1 MSLQIYPKTNSVESF
16 INNVG
21 YTVGSENPFESS
33 QKLAA
38 TFSKNNESFETQKQD
53 VELNLYHLKA
63 QGCYRGEEKFFFGL
77 ITRKAEYTYYT
88 DGKESI
94 AEIKAKFGLKD
105 GAISKCNPNIQ
116 DDDWIPPKDYE
127 IFFYEEDANCQN

>member
-63 QGCYRGEEKFFFGL
+63 QGCYRGEEKFFFGF
-77 ITRKAEYTYYT
+77 ITRKAEYTYYA

-105 GAISKCNPNIQ
+105 GAIAKCNGIS
-116 DDDWIPPKDYE
+116 DDDHVPKEGKE
-127 IFFYEEDANCQN
+127 IYFYEEDTNCNK